1 VARVII
7 EASGKP
13 EVLLFKGATIMTREE
28 ALKLV
33 QEKVQEPELARH
45 MQAVAAIM
53 EGLAE
58 RLAEDTERW
67 YLAGL
72 LHDIDY
78 EETKDDPDRHSI
90 LGAEMLAGLGLDQ
103 EIVYAVKAHGL
114 HEGTIPRISKM
125 DKALCAADGLSGLVT
140 AAAYVMPSHTLA
152 EVQVKTIKKKFKDK
166 AFARGANRDEMRM
179 CEEFG
184 LPLEE
189 FFGVALEAMQRH
201 AGELGLA

>member
-1 VARVII
+1 
-7 EASGKP
+7 
-13 EVLLFKGATIMTREE
+13 MTREE

-33 QEKVQEPELARH
+33 RDKVQEPELVRH

-53 EGLAE
+53 EGLAV
-58 RLAEDTERW
+58 RLEGDAERW

-78 EETKDDPDRHSI
+78 EQTKNEPERHSI
-90 LGAEMLAGLGLDQ
+90 VGAEMLAALGLDQ

-114 HEGTIPRISKM
+114 HEETVPRRSIM
-125 DKALCAADGLSGLVT
+125 DRALCAADGLSGLIT

-152 EVQVKTIKKKFKDK
+152 EVQVKTIRKKFKDK
-166 AFARGANRDEMRM
+166 AFARGADREEIRT
-179 CEEFG
+179 CETFG

-189 FFGVALEAMQRH
+189 FFAVALEAMQRH
-201 AGELGLA
+201 ASTLGLA